1 MTSSDAARP
10 PLGLPP
16 GSIRGL
22 LSLQIVITFWLLLAM
37 PEDKQ
42 KPIPMNLYFLL
53 TMVFVFFVS
62 HGKSIAKKADPT
74 PSPLWLPGGTLRLV
88 IVGGTVAILA
98 FLAVNHPTYFDR
110 LTPDRDSLHEWKY
123 YLAATCGGF
132 FVGYLFRLFPFRNS
146 WAFQSFQAWMSLIA
160 MFSLFLETILQVFV
174 KPTLSENLDF
184 LTWQTAV
191 TGIVACYYGTRS

>member
-62 HGKSIAKKADPT
+62 HGKSIAKK
-74 PSPLWLPGGTLRLV
+74 V
-88 IVGGTVAILA
+88 
-98 FLAVNHPTYFDR
+98 
-110 LTPDRDSLHEWKY
+110 
-123 YLAATCGGF
+123 
-132 FVGYLFRLFPFRNS
+132 
-146 WAFQSFQAWMSLIA
+146 
-160 MFSLFLETILQVFV
+160 
-174 KPTLSENLDF
+174 
-184 LTWQTAV
+184 QT
-191 TGIVACYYGTRS
+191 